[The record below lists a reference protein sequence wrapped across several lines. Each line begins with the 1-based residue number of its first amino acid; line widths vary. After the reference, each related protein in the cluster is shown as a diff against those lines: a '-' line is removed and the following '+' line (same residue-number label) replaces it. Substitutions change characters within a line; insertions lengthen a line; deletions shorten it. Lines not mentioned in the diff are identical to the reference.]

1 MRKRLKTCDEFGV
14 AFDESEVNKKSEMEM
29 IVNISHPKSGLE
41 CRHYKAIDLESGD
54 AETITQTMLDEFTE
68 DGIDY
73 KQKLITADANGCS
86 TMQGN
91 KNGVIKRLKEQVP
104 QLENLG
110 SSNTHNISNAMMHW
124 VTECKPDM
132 KEALVDLYQDIGG
145 AKGKGLKKQKECTE
159 VARSMDEGGCDYRRR
174 SQLGERPCPAPLC
187 PGHGSQA

>member
-132 KEALVDLYQDIGG
+132 KEALVDLYQDMGG
-145 AKGKGLKKQKECTE
+145 GKRERAEETKG
-159 VARSMDEGGCDYRRR
+159 MHGGG
-174 SQLGERPCPAPLC
+174 QV
-187 PGHGSQA
+187 HG